1 MNLTELGVVPI
12 FRTCRKRVGGYE
24 HKKQMEYYTLIG
36 DEMNE
41 SPQFRNRYR
50 FTEKTVKGLVAI
62 YGDQLAPLKNSNN
75 AFTAEQKVCIALRYY
90 ATGAQQTEIGDGE
103 GASQASVSRIVNQVT
118 EVFSKACSNV
128 VKFSL
133 DQEIL
138 DTVSTGFY
146 GFKGSKF
153 DDKLCVLAQLVPK
166 EKLAILYVSM
176 CLSFC

>member
-12 FRTCRKRVGGYE
+12 FRSSRRRVGGYE
-24 HKKQMEYYTLIG
+24 HKRQIDYYTLIG
-36 DEMNE
+36 EEEHE

-50 FTEKTVKGLVAI
+50 FTEKTVKGLVNI
-62 YGDQLAPLKNSNN
+62 YHDQLAPLKKTNN
-75 AFTAEQKVCIALRYY
+75 AFTTEQKICIALRYY

-118 EVFSKACSNV
+118 DVFSKACSNV

-133 DQEIL
+133 DGDIL

-146 GFKGSKF
+146 GFKGSKSI
-153 DDKLCVLAQLVPK
+153 KIIVYLCIYSEACGKSCQSK
-166 EKLAILYVSM
+166 KINM
-176 CLSFC
+176 

>member
-1 MNLTELGVVPI
+1 MDAAILGLVANVNKGNLIMNLTELGVVPI
-12 FRTCRKRVGGYE
+12 FRSNRKRVGGYQ
-24 HKKQMEYYTLIG
+24 HKKQIEYYTLIG
-36 DEMNE
+36 DEVNE

-50 FTEKTVKGLVAI
+50 FTEKTVKSLVAI
-62 YGDQLAPLKNSNN
+62 YGDQLTPLKKTNN
-75 AFTAEQKVCIALRYY
+75 AFTAEQKMCIGLRYY

-118 EVFSKACSNV
+118 DIFSKACSSV

-146 GFKGSKF
+146 GFKGSMYINLNKSV
-153 DDKLCVLAQLVPK
+153 KH
-166 EKLAILYVSM
+166 
-176 CLSFC
+176 